1 MFVIKDNT
9 IEYNTGKLLCSSLNT
24 QGVQLITPPPGIIQ
38 SPLSIIDE
46 QILLINNSSLNVTSD
61 TNMIYIVNN
70 IDNVDNVNNVDN
82 VDTTT
87 LNNNSNSIILL
98 SSNNSFTL
106 STKVKR
112 AYASM
117 SGVSTPETGCP
128 CFCHYIGTR
137 TSTMVFSNYTS
148 SLELSSSIKS
158 LIQEN
163 STSAFLVN
171 VSFLA
176 EPTGS
181 YSKTSD
187 IVCIS
192 GFYSYAGDTTTQ
204 TISNNSHQSSMTFGL
219 ENTLDIKYINFYESF
234 VTWENIQDIDMYGIQ
249 CIYDLILNFSRG
261 IYYFADPVYYR
272 LEMIVYEG

>member
-1 MFVIKDNT
+1 
-9 IEYNTGKLLCSSLNT
+9 
-24 QGVQLITPPPGIIQ
+24 
-38 SPLSIIDE
+38 
-46 QILLINNSSLNVTSD
+46 
-61 TNMIYIVNN
+61 MIYIV
-70 IDNVDNVNNVDN
+70 DNVDN

-98 SSNNSFTL
+98 SSNSFTL

-117 SGVSTPETGCP
+117 SGVSTTEKGCP
-128 CFCHYIGTR
+128 CFCHYIGTID
-137 TSTMVFSNYTS
+137 SGIFSNYTS

-176 EPTGS
+176 EPTAS
-181 YSKTSD
+181 YSRTSGKA
-187 IVCIS
+187 CIS
-192 GFYSYAGDTTTQ
+192 GFYLYAGTYTTQ

-219 ENTLDIKYINFYESF
+219 DGDSALDIKYINFYESF

-249 CIYDLILNFSRG
+249 CQYTGFLNANTK

>member
-1 MFVIKDNT
+1 MVT
-9 IEYNTGKLLCSSLNT
+9 
-24 QGVQLITPPPGIIQ
+24 
-38 SPLSIIDE
+38 
-46 QILLINNSSLNVTSD
+46 NVTSSD

-70 IDNVDNVNNVDN
+70 VDNVDTI
-82 VDTTT
+82 DTTT

-98 SSNNSFTL
+98 SSNSFTL

-117 SGVSTPETGCP
+117 SGVSTTEKGCP
-128 CFCHYIGTR
+128 CFCHYIGTKDPR
-137 TSTMVFSNYTS
+137 IYSNYTS

-158 LIQEN
+158 FIQEN

-171 VSFLA
+171 ASFLG

-181 YSKTSD
+181 YAFTANMP
-187 IVCIS
+187 CIS
-192 GFYSYAGDTTTQ
+192 GFYLYAGTYTTQ

-219 ENTLDIKYINFYESF
+219 EDIVDVKYINFYESF
-234 VTWENIQDIDMYGIQ
+234 VTWENIQDIDMYGMQ
-249 CIYDLILNFSRG
+249 CIYDLKLNFSKG
-261 IYYFADPVYYR
+261 IFYFADPVYYR

>member
-1 MFVIKDNT
+1 
-9 IEYNTGKLLCSSLNT
+9 
-24 QGVQLITPPPGIIQ
+24 
-38 SPLSIIDE
+38 
-46 QILLINNSSLNVTSD
+46 
-61 TNMIYIVNN
+61 MIYIVNN
-70 IDNVDNVNNVDN
+70 VDNVDN

-98 SSNNSFTL
+98 SSNSFTL

-117 SGVSTPETGCP
+117 NGVSTIEDGCP
-128 CFCHYIGTR
+128 CFCHYIGIANEI
-137 TSTMVFSNYTS
+137 SSIYTS
-148 SLELSSSIKS
+148 SLKLSSSIKS

-181 YSKTSD
+181 YENTFD
-187 IVCIS
+187 RVCIS

-204 TISNNSHQSSMTFGL
+204 TISNNSHQLAVTFGL
-219 ENTLDIKYINFYESF
+219 DNDTATDIKYVNFYESF
-234 VTWENIQDIDMYGIQ
+234 ITWENIQDIDMYGIQ
-249 CIYDLILNFSRG
+249 CVRKLTFTLTRG
-261 IYYFADPVYYR
+261 IFYFADPVYYR
-272 LEMIVYEG
+272 LEMIVYEE

>member
-1 MFVIKDNT
+1 
-9 IEYNTGKLLCSSLNT
+9 
-24 QGVQLITPPPGIIQ
+24 
-38 SPLSIIDE
+38 
-46 QILLINNSSLNVTSD
+46 
-61 TNMIYIVNN
+61 MIYIVNN
-70 IDNVDNVNNVDN
+70 VDNVDN

-117 SGVSTPETGCP
+117 SGVSTPEDGCP
-128 CFCHYIGTR
+128 CFCHYIGTIN
-137 TSTMVFSNYTS
+137 STMVFSNYTS

-181 YSKTSD
+181 YPYTSD

-219 ENTLDIKYINFYESF
+219 EDVLDVKYINFYESF

-249 CIYDLILNFSRG
+249 CKYDLILNFSKG

>member
-9 IEYNTGKLLCSSLNT
+9 IEYNTGTLLGSSLNT

-38 SPLSIIDE
+38 YPLSIIDE

-61 TNMIYIVNN
+61 KNMIYIVNN
-70 IDNVDNVNNVDN
+70 VDNVDNVDN
-82 VDTTT
+82 IDTTT

-98 SSNNSFTL
+98 SSNSFTL

-117 SGVSTPETGCP
+117 SGVSTTEKGCP
-128 CFCHYIGTR
+128 LFCHFITR
-137 TSTMVFSNYTS
+137 FSPTVLSIYTF

-176 EPTGS
+176 EPSGS
-181 YSKTSD
+181 YTRTSD
-187 IVCIS
+187 IVCDS
-192 GFYSYAGDTTTQ
+192 GFYSYAGDNTQQ
-204 TISNNSHQSSMTFGL
+204 TISNNSHQLAVTFGL
-219 ENTLDIKYINFYESF
+219 ENIVDVKYINFYESF
-234 VTWENIQDIDMYGIQ
+234 VTWENIQDIDMYGMQYINNRSFN
-249 CIYDLILNFSRG
+249 LSKG

>member
-9 IEYNTGKLLCSSLNT
+9 IEYNTGTLLGSSLNT

-38 SPLSIIDE
+38 YPLSIIDE
-46 QILLINNSSLNVTSD
+46 QILLINNSSLNTIVTSD

-70 IDNVDNVNNVDN
+70 IDNVDTI
-82 VDTTT
+82 DTTT

-98 SSNNSFTL
+98 SSNSFTL

-117 SGVSTPETGCP
+117 SGVSTTEKGCP
-128 CFCHYIGTR
+128 CFCHYIGTIA
-137 TSTMVFSNYTS
+137 STMVYSNYTS

-171 VSFLA
+171 ASFLA

-181 YSKTSD
+181 YTGTSD

-192 GFYSYAGDTTTQ
+192 GFYLYAGDTTIQ

-219 ENTLDIKYINFYESF
+219 EYIVDVKYINFYESF
-234 VTWENIQDIDMYGIQ
+234 VTWENIQDIDMYGMQ
-249 CIYDLILNFSRG
+249 CIYDLRLNFSKG
-261 IYYFADPVYYR
+261 IFYFADPVYYR